1 MDDRMERLLEAA
13 REVEIDARERSDAYN
28 IYQFVGIKH
37 AVAMLAPFF
46 EEMGIDAPTLED
58 LEDEDFLAKFIEDNS

>member
-13 REVEIDARERSDAYN
+13 REVEIDSRDISDAYS

-37 AVAMLAPFF
+37 AVDMLAPYFSSL
-46 EEMGIDAPTLED
+46 GCDAPTLDD
-58 LEDEDFLAKFIEDNS
+58 LDDEDFLAKFIEDNS